1 MTYRP
6 KRPVLT
12 SDERKEKEARDVR
25 VRQIIDEM
33 NNRPPSIL
41 EVVIKGFQVFI
52 GWHK

>member
-12 SDERKEKEARDVR
+12 SDERKEKEARAVR

-41 EVVIKGFQVFI
+41 EVVIKGSQVFI
-52 GWHK
+52 G